1 MWQRSHRYRADVE
14 PREPAAIDGRELRL
28 GQGVISVLLL
38 GGFVF
43 RLPALVA
50 VAAVVSAIGAVLG
63 PHANPVHAAFR
74 AAIAP
79 RARAPRGWEEPAS
92 IRALDTLA
100 ALLCGLATLAFV
112 AGIGAIGWLLALG
125 EAAVAAVAAATG
137 LNAAVMLRERLHRR
151 T

>member
-1 MWQRSHRYRADVE
+1 ME

-28 GQGVISVLLL
+28 GQGAVSVLLL

-43 RLPALVA
+43 RLPALVVVAFA
-50 VAAVVSAIGAVLG
+50 VSGAGAVLG

-79 RARAPRGWEEPAS
+79 RARAPRAWEAPAA

-100 ALLCGLATLAFV
+100 AALCGLAILAFL
-112 AGIGAIGWLLALG
+112 IGAGPLGWLLALV
-125 EAAVAAVAAATG
+125 EATVAAVAAATG
-137 LNAAVMLRERLHRR
+137 ANAAVMLRERLRR
-151 T
+151 RE